1 MKKLSLFVILLSLF
15 LLCSCPPSLKQ
26 EEPEPKVYQVT
37 LKDGEENQIIY
48 YKGSVWYSS
57 ESCDQSSV
65 ITSIT
70 HKNDIP
76 YTITYDLQKS
86 TTEVVEGVTPES
98 IPDQTAYK
106 RFTGYYCEGKQ
117 IADND
122 GVLQTVTTPY
132 ENMEAEAIWKMD
144 EITLPSGILSFYE
157 EFKGWSTTEDR
168 SGEIINGKYTPEGET
183 TTLYAVW
190 IDSGDRRNVNF
201 EFPEKA
207 VKIKVDENEIQT
219 DTPYPVTK
227 DADFVFTVVE
237 NESFELN
244 SVEYKF
250 IGEESYNPLDPID
263 GKYTIPNITKHLHL
277 KISVT
282 VNTIPISFEY
292 QSTDKNETYYLKYKT
307 VADEDITS
315 PVNVGIGEDYSF
327 KISDTPPWGSG
338 YYNVRVWLYYNNTCK
353 ELLNNEDGTF
363 TIKGSVTSLP
373 APDGIKVK
381 SEYVDNVR
389 LNVGNTSRENVVKI
403 YRVVDD
409 QSARLPLEW
418 QENYGFLIGYIN
430 KDALSNFKFKIL
442 LSEDRY
448 KITTLNLSYRSNGRW
463 YDGPEYLFNPSE
475 DGVYT
480 IDTQNINSWEAIQ
493 LGVELQT
500 LWYPLEI
507 SGNVTVKDVESQMP
521 LTTTIM
527 ADKSTSFTL
536 QSNDTSKIVSAV
548 SVEYKTFD
556 YDQQQYV
563 RVTKSLSGIKNAEG
577 QKVYTIPSDMVIDTV
592 KITVALVDKNVSLRT
607 SGDGVSWTLAN
618 GGAFP
623 SDIQRFSYFSFKVN
637 ANDSSKVIDTVRLQC
652 NDILTTLLPDENG
665 IYTLTEDM
673 TIDTVYLSATT
684 RLPINDVT
692 INFEGNNK
700 AVFKKYP
707 SGEQTERVSVK
718 EKTEYR
724 FTVEISDEQYDIDR
738 VSVVYNGTKIEI
750 GAELINDKMVYTLT
764 PYITSF
770 NCEVYAE
777 VKYKEVTLNTDA
789 SDTVIYTSS
798 DGSEV
803 KTSLSYKT
811 EYKFKV
817 SLTDMS
823 KKITRI
829 KVYFNGTSSDIP
841 VFYLYSDENG
851 VYTLPADDV
860 VDNITLN
867 ADIVDSTGDSVV
879 MLDSAHPTASVSC
892 PENQIPYVLITNFT
906 PSETYASEGLKDDT
920 STSNPWDK
928 VRSNNIYSYSL
939 YPSNVSRSVM
949 YSQLNALS
957 VNNISSP
964 EIKDGKVVWNNF
976 SFDDGQYIKNY
987 RELYTDK
994 DNKIIY
1000 LLDSTYSVSDNSP
1013 ARKLIDYMYNNP
1025 QSDAKMPNDLLVKL
1039 QDQVAEPNE
1048 SFPNKSYLFNK
1059 SATDKGYFFV
1069 IMDKFQNRGW
1079 LYSVGGYFSS
1089 DIYSGKAENT
1099 PYAAFYLNTC
1109 SSFTDGWDYAAEKDG
1124 NYYGVASNFISTL
1137 SHEYTHYLESD
1148 YKHTNAYS
1156 NTGSV
1161 HFLSEGYANY
1171 VAGKG
1176 TKDTTF
1182 DGKLGIYLS
1191 ELLGGHKIYEPK
1203 DSDDT
1208 SYGLGYLFFMYIEE
1222 KYGVTMPGMIMRD
1235 DNALLKTVEYMTGEK
1250 FADIYNDF
1258 ILNLVFSG
1266 YTGTINTEG
1275 KTYGDMSFAQYTQW
1289 NDQLGEYGDY
1299 EDVHGFESVYSAV
1312 ARNVKNNSTQITD
1325 QDTEENIYN
1334 DVKMIL
1340 EGNEGVSSQIG
1351 EMSFRLV
1358 CYPNGA
1364 PNGITLTSDSPYI
1377 KAYLFYSDKKPNE

>member
-15 LLCSCPPSLKQ
+15 LLCSCPTSPPDK
-26 EEPEPKVYQVT
+26 PEPVYQVT
-37 LKDGEENQIIY
+37 LKNGEENQIIY

-65 ITSIT
+65 ITIIT
-70 HKNDIP
+70 HPSDIP
-76 YTITYDLQKS
+76 YIITYDLKKS
-86 TTEVVEGVTPES
+86 KTEEVEGVTPES
-98 IPDQTAYK
+98 ITDEKYTSALK

-117 IADND
+117 IADED
-122 GVLQTVTTPY
+122 GVLQTVTAPY
-132 ENMEAEAIWKMD
+132 ENMEAEAGWETK
-144 EITLPSGILSFYE
+144 EITLPSGILSSDK
-157 EFKGWSTTEDR
+157 EFKGWSETEDR
-168 SGEIINGKYTPEGET
+168 SGEPINGKYIPERDI
-183 TTLYAVW
+183 TLYAVW
-190 IDSGDRRNVNF
+190 SDSGDRRNVNF

-207 VKIKVDENEIQT
+207 VKIKVGETEIIQT
-219 DTPYPVTK
+219 DTPHPVTK

-237 NESFELN
+237 DESFDLN

-250 IGEESYNPLDPID
+250 IGEENYTPLHPTD
-263 GKYTIPNITKHLHL
+263 GKYTINNITKHLL
-277 KISVT
+277 LRISVT

-292 QSTDKNETYYLKYKT
+292 ESTDQGEIKYLQYKT

-315 PVNVGIGEDYSF
+315 RVNVVIGEAYSF
-327 KISDTPPWGSG
+327 KISNTYPWGI
-338 YYNVRVWLYYNNTCK
+338 YNVRVWLYYNNTRK
-353 ELLNNEDGTF
+353 ELLNNDDGTF

-381 SEYVDNVR
+381 SEYVDNIR
-389 LNVGNTSRENVVKI
+389 LNVGNTSGENVVKI

-409 QSARLPLEW
+409 QSALLPLKW
-418 QENYGFLIGYIN
+418 NNGLLIGSIN
-430 KDALSNFKFKIL
+430 KDNPNFKFKIL

-448 KITTLNLSYRSNGRW
+448 KITKLNLSYLSNGW
-463 YDGPEYLFNPSE
+463 HDGPEYLLNPSE
-475 DGVYT
+475 DGVYI
-480 IDTQNINSWEAIQ
+480 IDTQYIDSWDAIE
-493 LGVELQT
+493 LWIELQT

-521 LTTTIM
+521 LTTIM

-536 QSNDTSKIVSAV
+536 QPNDESKIVSAV
-548 SVEYKTFD
+548 SVEYKTYD
-556 YDQQQYV
+556 YDQQKYV
-563 RVTKSLSGIKNAEG
+563 RVTKSLSGIKDAEG

-592 KITVALVDKNVSLRT
+592 KITVALVDKNVSLIT

-637 ANDSSKVIDTVRLQC
+637 ANDSSKVIDTVSLQC

-684 RLPINDVT
+684 RLPQNDVT

-707 SGEQTERVSVK
+707 SGEQTASVSVK

-724 FTVEISDEQYDIDR
+724 FTVEPSDGQYDIDR

-750 GAELINDKMVYTLT
+750 GAERSNDKMVYTLT

-789 SDTVIYTSS
+789 SDAVIYTSS

-817 SLTDMS
+817 SLTDAS

-879 MLDSAHPTASVSC
+879 MLDSANPTASVSC

-906 PSETYASEGLKDDT
+906 PSETYASEELNYDE
-920 STSNPWDK
+920 STPDSWDK

-1025 QSDAKMPNDLLVKL
+1025 QSDAKMPRDLLLTL
-1039 QDQVAEPNE
+1039 QKTVAEPGD

-1059 SATDKGYFFV
+1059 SATDTGYFFV

-1079 LYSVGGYFSS
+1079 PYSVGGYFSS
-1089 DIYSGKAENT
+1089 DIYSGKAENV

-1109 SSFTDGWDYAAEKDG
+1109 SSFTGGQDFAEAELS
-1124 NYYGVASNFISTL
+1124 NFYGCASNFISTL
-1137 SHEYTHYLESD
+1137 AHEYTHYLESD
-1148 YKHTNAYS
+1148 YKYTKDFANKNS
-1156 NTGSV
+1156 I

-1171 VAGKG
+1171 IAGKG
-1176 TKDTTF
+1176 TGDTTF
-1182 DGKLGIYLS
+1182 GGGKLGIYMS

-1208 SYGLGYLFFMYIEE
+1208 SYGLGHLFFAYIED
-1222 KYGVTMPGMIMRD
+1222 KYGADKPSKIMTDDSKLLLNVEKVTG
-1235 DNALLKTVEYMTGEK
+1235 KK
-1250 FADIYNDF
+1250 FRDIYEDF
-1258 ILNLVFSG
+1258 ILNLIFSG
-1266 YTGTINTEG
+1266 YTGSKTIEG
-1275 KTYGDMSFAQYTQW
+1275 KEYGNMQFAKYTQW
-1289 NDQLGEYGDY
+1289 NSDIGQY
-1299 EDVHGFESVYSAV
+1299 EDVHGFETIFAEVS
-1312 ARNVKNNSTQITD
+1312 RNVKKYKDQITD
-1325 QDTEENIYN
+1325 FDTKENIYE

-1340 EGNEGVSSQIG
+1340 EGNEGISSEIG

-1358 CYPNGA
+1358 CYPSSL
-1364 PNGITLTSDSPYI
+1364 PSSITLTSDSPYI
-1377 KAYLFYSDKKPNE
+1377 KAYLFYSDKLPDPAS

>member
-1 MKKLSLFVILLSLF
+1 MKKLSLFIILLSLF
-15 LLCSCPPSLKQ
+15 LLCSCPPSPQDK
-26 EEPEPKVYQVT
+26 PEPQVYQVT
-37 LKDGEENQIIY
+37 LKDGEENKIIY

-70 HKNDIP
+70 PKSDIS
-76 YTITYDLQKS
+76 YTITYDLKKN
-86 TTEVVEGVTPES
+86 TNDVVEGVTPER
-98 IPDQTAYK
+98 IDEATAYK
-106 RFTGYYCEGKQ
+106 RFTGYYCEGKK
-117 IADND
+117 IADEN

-132 ENMEAEAIWKMD
+132 ENMEAEAIWKTD
-144 EITLPSGILSFYE
+144 EITLPSGIQSFYE
-157 EFKGWSTTEDR
+157 EFKGWSKTEDR
-168 SGEIINGKYTPEGET
+168 SGEPINGKYTPEGDT
-183 TTLYAVW
+183 DFYAVW
-190 IDSGDRRNVNF
+190 IDSGNRNVNF
-201 EFPEKA
+201 EFIGKA

-227 DADFVFTVVE
+227 DAPFVFAVVE
-237 NESFELN
+237 DESFVLN
-244 SVEYKF
+244 SVEFKY
-250 IGEESYNPLDPID
+250 IGEENYTLLNPID

-292 QSTDKNETYYLKYKT
+292 KSTDKGETSYLKYTT

-327 KISDTPPWGSG
+327 KISNIHPWGSG
-338 YYNVRVWLYYNNTCK
+338 YYNVRVWLYYNNTSK

-363 TIKGSVTSLP
+363 TIKGSVTSLS

-381 SEYVDNVR
+381 SEYVDKVQF
-389 LNVGNTSRENVVKI
+389 NVGNTSRENIVKI

-409 QSARLPLEW
+409 QSALLPLEW
-418 QENYGFLIGYIN
+418 NNGVMIGSIN
-430 KDALSNFKFKIL
+430 QDVLSYFKFKIL
-442 LSEDRY
+442 LSENRY
-448 KITTLNLSYRSNGRW
+448 KITKLNLSYLSNGW
-463 YDGPEYLFNPSE
+463 HDGPEYLLNPSE

-480 IDTQNINSWEAIQ
+480 IDTQNIDSWDAIE
-493 LGVELQT
+493 LWIELQT

-507 SGNVTVKDVESQMP
+507 SGNVTVKDVESQRP
-521 LTTTIM
+521 LTDTIM

-536 QSNDTSKIVSAV
+536 QPNDESKIVSAV

-563 RVTKSLSGIKNAEG
+563 RVTKSLSGIKNTEG
-577 QKVYTIPSDMVIDTV
+577 QKVYTISSDMVIDTV
-592 KITVALVDKNVSLRT
+592 KITVALVDKNVSLIT

-618 GGAFP
+618 GGTFP
-623 SDIQRFSYFSFKVN
+623 SNIQRFSYFSFKVN

-652 NDILTTLLPDENG
+652 NDISTTLLPDENG

-673 TIDTVYLSATT
+673 TIDTVSLSATT
-684 RLPINDVT
+684 RLPQNNVT

-700 AVFKKYP
+700 AVFKDYP
-707 SGEQTERVSVK
+707 SGEQIGIVSVK
-718 EKTEYR
+718 EKTQYR
-724 FTVEISDEQYDIDR
+724 FTVEIIDEQYDIDR

-750 GAELINDKMVYTLT
+750 VSEMINDKMVYTLT

-789 SDTVIYTSS
+789 SAAVIYTSS
-798 DGSEV
+798 DGSNF

-817 SLTDMS
+817 SLTDAL

-829 KVYFNGTSSDIP
+829 KVYFNGKSSDIP
-841 VFYLYSDENG
+841 VFYLYSDANG

-879 MLDSAHPTASVSC
+879 MLDSANPTASVSC

-920 STSNPWDK
+920 STSDPWDK

-939 YPSNVSRSVM
+939 YPANVSRSVM

-1025 QSDAKMPNDLLVKL
+1025 QSDAKMPCDLLLTL
-1039 QDQVAEPNE
+1039 QKTVAEPGD
-1048 SFPNKSYLFNK
+1048 SFPNKSYLFDK
-1059 SATDKGYFFV
+1059 SDTDKGYFFV

-1079 LYSVGGYFSS
+1079 PYSVGGYFSS
-1089 DIYSGKAENT
+1089 DIYSGKAENV

-1109 SSFTDGWDYAAEKDG
+1109 SSFTGGQDFAATELS
-1124 NYYGVASNFISTL
+1124 NFYGCASNFISTL

-1222 KYGVTMPGMIMRD
+1222 KYGPEMPSKIMMN
-1235 DNALLKTVEYMTGEK
+1235 DNPLLVNVEQETGKK
-1250 FADIYNDF
+1250 FVEIYNDF
-1258 ILNLVFSG
+1258 ILNLIFSG
-1266 YTGTINTEG
+1266 YTGTKTIEG
-1275 KTYGDMSFAQYTQW
+1275 T
-1289 NDQLGEYGDY
+1289 EYGNMTFANYTYQNKDM
-1299 EDVHGFESVYSAV
+1299 HGFETIFAEVS
-1312 ARNVKNNSTQITD
+1312 RNVKNNKDYITEK
-1325 QDTEENIYN
+1325 DTKENIYE

-1340 EGNEGVSSQIG
+1340 EGNEGISSEIG

-1364 PNGITLTSDSPYI
+1364 PNGITLTSNSPFI

>member
-1 MKKLSLFVILLSLF
+1 MKKLSLFIILLTLF
-15 LLCSCPPSLKQ
+15 LLCSCPSSPKL
-26 EEPEPKVYQVT
+26 EPKVYQVT

-48 YKGSVWYSS
+48 YKGSVWYKS

-70 HKNDIP
+70 LPSDIP
-76 YTITYDLQKS
+76 YYTVTYNLKKN
-86 TTEVVEGVTPES
+86 TTDDVAGVTPDS
-98 IPDQTAYK
+98 ITDGKAFK
-106 RFTGYYCEGKQ
+106 RFTGYYCEGKK
-117 IADND
+117 IADKD

-132 ENMEAEAIWKMD
+132 ENMEAEAVWKTD
-144 EITLPSGILSFYE
+144 AITLPSGILSSDE
-157 EFKGWSTTEDR
+157 EFKGWSKTEDR
-168 SGEIINGKYTPEGET
+168 SGEIINGKYTPEGDI
-183 TTLYAVW
+183 TLYAVW

-207 VKIKVDENEIQT
+207 VKIKVGETEILT
-219 DTPYPVTK
+219 DTPYSVTK
-227 DADFVFTVVE
+227 DADFVFAVVE
-237 NESFELN
+237 DESFDLN

-250 IGEESYNPLDPID
+250 IGDENYNPLIPTD
-263 GKYTIPNITKHLHL
+263 GKYTIPNITKHLYL

-282 VNTIPISFEY
+282 VHEIPISFEY
-292 QSTDKNETYYLKYKT
+292 ESTDKWEIKYLKYKN

-315 PVNVGIGEDYSF
+315 PVNVVIGEDYSF
-327 KISDTPPWGSG
+327 KISNTYPGG
-338 YYNVRVWLYYNNTCK
+338 GYNVRVWLYYNNTRK
-353 ELLNNEDGTF
+353 ELLNNDDGTF
-363 TIKGSVTSLP
+363 TIKGSVTSLSS
-373 APDGIKVK
+373 PDGIKVK
-381 SEYVDNVR
+381 SEYVDIVQFS
-389 LNVGNTSRENVVKI
+389 VVNTSGENIVKI

-418 QENYGFLIGYIN
+418 KNNGLLIGSIN
-430 KDALSNFKFKIL
+430 KDVLPYFKFKIQ

-448 KITTLNLSYRSNGRW
+448 KITKLNLSYRSNGSW
-463 YDGPEYLFNPSE
+463 YDGPQYLLNPSE

-500 LWYPLEI
+500 LSYPLEI

-521 LTTTIM
+521 LTDTIM

-536 QSNDTSKIVSAV
+536 QSNDESKIVSAV

-556 YDQQQYV
+556 FTQQQYV
-563 RVTKSLSGIKNAEG
+563 RVTKSLSGIKNTEG
-577 QKVYTIPSDMVIDTV
+577 QKVYTIPADMVIDTV
-592 KITVALVDKNVSLRT
+592 KITVSLVDKNVSLST
-607 SGDGVSWTLAN
+607 SGDGVSWTLAD

-652 NDILTTLLPDENG
+652 NNISTNLLPDENG

-673 TIDTVYLSATT
+673 TIDTVSLSATT
-684 RLPINDVT
+684 RLPQNNVT

-700 AVFKKYP
+700 AVFKDYP
-707 SGEQTERVSVK
+707 SGGQIGRVSVK

-750 GAELINDKMVYTLT
+750 GAEMINDKMVYTLT

-777 VKYKEVTLNTDA
+777 VKYKEVTLHTDA
-789 SDTVIYTSS
+789 SDAVIYTSS

-817 SLTDMS
+817 SLTDAS

-906 PSETYASEGLKDDT
+906 PSETYASEGLKDDI

-928 VRSNNIYSYSL
+928 VRSNNIYTYSL
-939 YPSNVSRSVM
+939 YPSNVSESVM

-957 VNNISSP
+957 INNISSP
-964 EIKDGKVVWNNF
+964 EIEDGKVVWNNF

-1025 QSDAKMPNDLLVKL
+1025 QSDAKMPCDLLLTL
-1039 QDQVAEPNE
+1039 QKTVAEPGD
-1048 SFPNKSYLFNK
+1048 SFPNKGYLFDK
-1059 SATDKGYFFV
+1059 SDTDQGYFFV

-1079 LYSVGGYFSS
+1079 PYSVGGYFSS

-1109 SSFTDGWDYAAEKDG
+1109 SSFTGGQDFAETELS
-1124 NYYGVASNFISTL
+1124 NFYGCASNFISTL

-1156 NTGSV
+1156 NTGSI

-1258 ILNLVFSG
+1258 ILNLIFSG
-1266 YTGTINTEG
+1266 YMGTVNTEG
-1275 KTYGDMSFAQYTQW
+1275 KTYGDMSFAQYTKW
-1289 NDQLGEYGDY
+1289 NSNVGRY

-1325 QDTEENIYN
+1325 QDTGENIYN

-1340 EGNEGVSSQIG
+1340 ESGEGISSSLG

-1364 PNGITLTSDSPYI
+1364 PNVITLTSDSPYI
-1377 KAYLFYSDKKPNE
+1377 KAYLFYSDKLPNPAS

>member
-37 LKDGEENQIIY
+37 LKYGEENQIIY

-57 ESCDQSSV
+57 ESCDQSSA
-65 ITSIT
+65 ITSIPP
-70 HKNDIP
+70 KSDIP
-76 YTITYDLQKS
+76 YTITYDLKKS
-86 TTEVVEGVTPES
+86 TTEEVGGGVTPDS

-106 RFTGYYCEGKQ
+106 RFTGYYCEGKK
-117 IADND
+117 IADKD
-122 GVLQTVTTPY
+122 GVLQTITTPY
-132 ENMEAEAIWKMD
+132 ENMEAEAVWKMD
-144 EITLPSGILSFYE
+144 EITLPSEIQSSYE
-157 EFKGWSTTEDR
+157 EFKGWSKTEDR
-168 SGEIINGKYTPEGET
+168 SGEIINGKYTPEGDT
-183 TTLYAVW
+183 DFYAVW
-190 IDSGDRRNVNF
+190 IDSGNRNVNF
-201 EFPEKA
+201 EFIGKA
-207 VKIKVDENEIQT
+207 VKIKVDDTEIQT

-227 DADFVFTVVE
+227 DASFVFAVVE
-237 NESFELN
+237 DESFELN

-250 IGEESYNPLDPID
+250 IGEENYITLSPTD

-292 QSTDKNETYYLKYKT
+292 KSTDKGETSFLQYKT

-315 PVNVGIGEDYSF
+315 PVNVGIGDDYSF
-327 KISDTPPWGSG
+327 KISNTPPWGSG
-338 YYNVRVWLYYNNTCK
+338 YYNVRVWLYYNNTHK
-353 ELLNNEDGTF
+353 ELLYNEDGTF
-363 TIKGSVTSLP
+363 TIKGSVTSLS

-381 SEYVDNVR
+381 SEYVDNVTFS
-389 LNVGNTSRENVVKI
+389 VGNTSGENIVKI

-409 QSARLPLEW
+409 QSALLPLEW
-418 QENYGFLIGYIN
+418 NNGVSIGRIN
-430 KDALSNFKFKIL
+430 KDVLSYFKFKIL
-442 LSEDRY
+442 LSENRY
-448 KITTLNLSYRSNGRW
+448 KITTLNLSYRSNGGW

-480 IDTQNINSWEAIQ
+480 IDTQNIDSWEAIQ
-493 LGVELQT
+493 LGVKLQT

-507 SGNVTVKDVESQMP
+507 SGDVTVKDVESQMP

-592 KITVALVDKNVSLRT
+592 KITVALVDKNVSLIT

-623 SDIQRFSYFSFKVN
+623 SNIQRFSYFSFKVN

-673 TIDTVYLSATT
+673 TIDEVSLSATT
-684 RLPINDVT
+684 RLPQNNVT

-700 AVFKKYP
+700 AVFKDYP
-707 SGEQTERVSVK
+707 SGGQIGRVSVK

-750 GAELINDKMVYTLT
+750 GAEIINGKMVYTLT

-789 SDTVIYTSS
+789 SDAIIYTSS
-798 DGSEV
+798 DDSEV

-817 SLTDMS
+817 SLTDAS
-823 KKITRI
+823 KKTTRI

-851 VYTLPADDV
+851 AYTLPADDV

-939 YPSNVSRSVM
+939 YPSNVSESM
-949 YSQLNALS
+949 MCSQLNALS

-1025 QSDAKMPNDLLVKL
+1025 QSDAKMPCDLLLTL
-1039 QDQVAEPNE
+1039 QKTVAEPGD
-1048 SFPNKSYLFNK
+1048 SFPNKSYLFDK
-1059 SATDKGYFFV
+1059 SVTDKGYFFV

-1079 LYSVGGYFSS
+1079 PYSVGGYFSS
-1089 DIYSGKAENT
+1089 DIYSGKAENV

-1109 SSFTDGWDYAAEKDG
+1109 SSFTGGQDFAKTELS
-1124 NYYGVASNFISTL
+1124 NFYGCASNFISTL

-1266 YTGTINTEG
+1266 YTGTVNTEG
-1275 KTYGDMSFAQYTQW
+1275 KTYGDMSFAQYTKW
-1289 NDQLGEYGDY
+1289 NSNVGRY
-1299 EDVHGFESVYSAV
+1299 EDMHGFESVFSAV

-1325 QDTEENIYN
+1325 QDTGENIYN

-1340 EGNEGVSSQIG
+1340 ESSEGISSSLG

>member
-15 LLCSCPPSLKQ
+15 LLCSCPPSPKQ

-37 LKDGEENQIIY
+37 LKDGEEKQIIY

-65 ITSIT
+65 ITSIEPKSKT
-70 HKNDIP
+70 P
-76 YTITYDLQKS
+76 YTITYDLKKS
-86 TTEVVEGVTPES
+86 KTEEVAGVTPKS
-98 IPDQTAYK
+98 IPNATAYQ

-117 IADND
+117 IADKD
-122 GVLQTVTTPY
+122 GVLQTVTPLY
-132 ENMEAEAIWKMD
+132 ENMEAEAVWKTD
-144 EITLPSGILSFYE
+144 EITLPSGILSSYE
-157 EFKGWSTTEDR
+157 EFKGWSKTEDR
-168 SGEIINGKYTPEGET
+168 SGEIINGKYTPERD

-207 VKIKVDENEIQT
+207 VKIKVGETEIIQT
-219 DTPYPVTK
+219 DTPHPVTK

-237 NESFELN
+237 DESFDLN

-250 IGEESYNPLDPID
+250 IGDESYTPLHPTD
-263 GKYTIPNITKHLHL
+263 GKYTIPNITKHLYL

-292 QSTDKNETYYLKYKT
+292 QSTDKGETSYLKYTT

-315 PVNVGIGEDYSF
+315 PVNVAIGEAYSF
-327 KISDTPPWGSG
+327 KISNPWSES
-338 YYNVRVWLYYNNTCK
+338 YNVRVWLYYNNTRK
-353 ELLNNEDGTF
+353 ELLYNDDGTF

-381 SEYVDNVR
+381 SEYVDKVPFY
-389 LNVGNTSRENVVKI
+389 VGNTSRENVVKI

-409 QSARLPLEW
+409 QSALLPVEW
-418 QENYGFLIGYIN
+418 NENGFLIGYIN
-430 KDALSNFKFKIL
+430 KDALSNFKFKIQ

-448 KITTLNLSYRSNGRW
+448 KITTLNLSYSSNGRW
-463 YDGPEYLFNPSE
+463 YNGPEYLLDPLE

-480 IDTQNINSWEAIQ
+480 IDTKNIASWEAIQ
-493 LGVELQT
+493 LGIELQV

-507 SGNVTVKDVESQMP
+507 SGDVTVKDVESQMP
-521 LTTTIM
+521 LTTIM

-536 QSNDTSKIVSAV
+536 QPNDESKIVSAV

-577 QKVYTIPSDMVIDTV
+577 QKVYTIPADMVIDTV

-607 SGDGVSWTLAN
+607 SGEGVSWTLAE

-623 SDIQRFSYFSFKVN
+623 SDIPRFSYFSFKVN

-673 TIDTVYLSATT
+673 TIDTVSLSATT
-684 RLPINDVT
+684 RLPQNNVT

-707 SGEQTERVSVK
+707 SGEQTASVSVK

-724 FTVEISDEQYDIDR
+724 FTVEISDGQYDIDR

-750 GAELINDKMVYTLT
+750 GAERSNDKMVYTLT

-789 SDTVIYTSS
+789 SSAVVYTPS
-798 DGSEV
+798 DGSEF

-817 SLTDMS
+817 SLTDAS

-879 MLDSAHPTASVSC
+879 MLDSANPTASVSC

-906 PSETYASEGLKDDT
+906 PSETYASEELKDDT
-920 STSNPWDK
+920 STSDPWDK

-1025 QSDAKMPNDLLVKL
+1025 QSDAKMPRDLLLTL
-1039 QDQVAEPNE
+1039 QKTVAEPGD
-1048 SFPNKSYLFNK
+1048 SFPNKSYLFDK

-1079 LYSVGGYFSS
+1079 PYSVGGYFSS
-1089 DIYSGKAENT
+1089 DIYSGKAENV

-1109 SSFTDGWDYAAEKDG
+1109 SSFTGGQDFAEAELS
-1124 NYYGVASNFISTL
+1124 NFYGVASNFISTL

-1235 DNALLKTVEYMTGEK
+1235 DNALLKTVEHMTGEK

-1258 ILNLVFSG
+1258 ILNLIFSG
-1266 YTGTINTEG
+1266 YTGTVNTEG

-1299 EDVHGFESVYSAV
+1299 EDVHGFETIFAEVS
-1312 ARNVKNNSTQITD
+1312 RNVKDNKD
-1325 QDTEENIYN
+1325 QVKDFVTKENIYE

-1340 EGNEGVSSQIG
+1340 EGNEGISSEIG

-1358 CYPNGA
+1358 CYPA
-1364 PNGITLTSDSPYI
+1364 SLPSSITLTSDSPYI
-1377 KAYLFYSDKKPNE
+1377 KAYLFYSDKLPDPAS

>member
-1 MKKLSLFVILLSLF
+1 M
-15 LLCSCPPSLKQ
+15 LCSCPPSPPDK
-26 EEPEPKVYQVT
+26 PEPVYQVT

-65 ITSIT
+65 ITSIPP
-70 HKNDIP
+70 KSNIP
-76 YTITYDLQKS
+76 YRITYDLKKS
-86 TTEVVEGVTPES
+86 TTEEVEGVTPES
-98 IPDQTAYK
+98 ITDEKYTSALK
-106 RFTGYYCEGKQ
+106 RFTGYYCEGKV
-117 IADND
+117 IADKN

-132 ENMEAEAIWKMD
+132 ENMEAEAVWKTD
-144 EITLPSGILSFYE
+144 EITLPSGIQSSYE
-157 EFKGWSTTEDR
+157 EFKGWSKTEDR
-168 SGEIINGKYTPEGET
+168 SGEIINGKYTPEGDT
-183 TTLYAVW
+183 TFYAVW
-190 IDSGDRRNVNF
+190 IDSGNRNVKF
-201 EFPEKA
+201 EFIGKA
-207 VKIKVDENEIQT
+207 VKIKVGETEIPT

-227 DADFVFTVVE
+227 DADFVFAVVE
-237 NESFELN
+237 DESFDLN
-244 SVEYKF
+244 SVEFKY
-250 IGEESYNPLDPID
+250 IGDESYTTLIPID

-282 VNTIPISFEY
+282 VNMIPISFEY
-292 QSTDKNETYYLKYKT
+292 KSTDKGETSYLQYKT
-307 VADEDITS
+307 DADEDITS
-315 PVNVGIGEDYSF
+315 PVNVVIGEAYSF
-327 KISDTPPWGSG
+327 KISNTHPWGSG
-338 YYNVRVWLYYNNTCK
+338 YYNVRVWLYYNNTHK

-363 TIKGSVTSLP
+363 TIKGSVTSLS

-381 SEYVDNVR
+381 SEYVDKVQF
-389 LNVGNTSRENVVKI
+389 NVGNTSGENIVKI

-409 QSARLPLEW
+409 QSALLPLEW
-418 QENYGFLIGYIN
+418 QENSGLLIGSIN
-430 KDALSNFKFKIL
+430 KDILSRFKFKIL

-448 KITTLNLSYRSNGRW
+448 KITTLNLSYYSNGRW
-463 YDGPEYLFNPSE
+463 YNGPEYLLDPSE

-480 IDTQNINSWEAIQ
+480 IDTQNIDSWDAIQ
-493 LGVELQT
+493 LGVELQV

-507 SGNVTVKDVESQMP
+507 SGDVIVKDDESQMM
-521 LTTTIM
+521 LTNTIM

-536 QSNDTSKIVSAV
+536 QPKDASKIVSAV

-563 RVTKSLSGIKNAEG
+563 RVAKSLSGIKNAEG
-577 QKVYTIPSDMVIDTV
+577 QKVYTISSDMVIDTV
-592 KITVALVDKNVSLRT
+592 KITVALVDKNVSLIT
-607 SGDGVSWTLAN
+607 SGDGVSWTLAD
-618 GGAFP
+618 GRAFP

-637 ANDSSKVIDTVRLQC
+637 ANDSSKVIDTVSLQC
-652 NDILTTLLPDENG
+652 NVISTTLLPDENG

-673 TIDTVYLSATT
+673 TIDEVHLSATT
-684 RLPINDVT
+684 RLPKNDVT

-700 AVFKKYP
+700 AVFKEYP
-707 SGEQTERVSVK
+707 SGEQTASVSVK
-718 EKTEYR
+718 EKTQYR
-724 FTVEISDEQYDIDR
+724 FTVEISDEKYDIDR

-750 GAELINDKMVYTLT
+750 GAETINDKMVYTLT

-789 SDTVIYTSS
+789 SGTVIYTSS
-798 DGSEV
+798 DGSDV

-817 SLTDMS
+817 SLTDAS

-879 MLDSAHPTASVSC
+879 MLDSANPTASVSC

-920 STSNPWDK
+920 STSDPWDK

-1025 QSDAKMPNDLLVKL
+1025 QSDAKMPCDLLLTL
-1039 QDQVAEPNE
+1039 QKTVAEPGD

-1059 SATDKGYFFV
+1059 SATDTGYFFV

-1079 LYSVGGYFSS
+1079 PYSVGGYFSS
-1089 DIYSGKAENT
+1089 DIYSGKAENV

-1109 SSFTDGWDYAAEKDG
+1109 SSFTGGRDFAETELS
-1124 NYYGVASNFISTL
+1124 NFYGCASNFISTL

-1191 ELLGGHKIYEPK
+1191 ELLVGHKIYEPK

-1222 KYGVTMPGMIMRD
+1222 KYGVTMPSMIMRD
-1235 DNALLKTVEYMTGEK
+1235 DNALLKTVENMTGEK

-1258 ILNLVFSG
+1258 ILNLIFSG
-1266 YTGTINTEG
+1266 YTGTVNTEG
-1275 KTYGDMSFAQYTQW
+1275 KTYGDMSFAQYTKW
-1289 NDQLGEYGDY
+1289 NSNVVRY
-1299 EDVHGFESVYSAV
+1299 EDMHGFESVFSAV

-1325 QDTEENIYN
+1325 QDTGENIYN

-1340 EGNEGVSSQIG
+1340 ESGEDISSSLG

-1377 KAYLFYSDKKPNE
+1377 KAYLFYSDKLPNPAS

>member
-15 LLCSCPPSLKQ
+15 LLCSCPPSPPDK
-26 EEPEPKVYQVT
+26 PEPVYQVT
-37 LKDGEENQIIY
+37 LKDGEENQTIY

-70 HKNDIP
+70 PKNDIP
-76 YTITYDLQKS
+76 YRITYDLKKS
-86 TTEVVEGVTPES
+86 TTEEVEGVTPES
-98 IPDQTAYK
+98 ITDEKYTSALK
-106 RFTGYYCEGKQ
+106 RFTGYYCEGKV
-117 IADND
+117 IADKN

-132 ENMEAEAIWKMD
+132 ENMEAEAVWKTD
-144 EITLPSGILSFYE
+144 EITLPSGIQSSYE
-157 EFKGWSTTEDR
+157 EFKGWSKTEDR
-168 SGEIINGKYTPEGET
+168 SGEIINGKYTPEGDI
-183 TTLYAVW
+183 TLYAVW

-207 VKIKVDENEIQT
+207 VKIKVGETEILT
-219 DTPYPVTK
+219 DTPYSVTK
-227 DADFVFTVVE
+227 DADFVFAVVE
-237 NESFELN
+237 DESFDLN

-250 IGEESYNPLDPID
+250 IGDESYTPLHPTD
-263 GKYTIPNITKHLHL
+263 GKYTIPNITKPLYL

-282 VNTIPISFEY
+282 VHEIPISFEY
-292 QSTDKNETYYLKYKT
+292 QSTDKWEMKYLKYKN

-315 PVNVGIGEDYSF
+315 PVNVVIGEDYSF
-327 KISDTPPWGSG
+327 KISNTYTWG
-338 YYNVRVWLYYNNTCK
+338 YYNVRVWLYYNNTHK
-353 ELLNNEDGTF
+353 ELLNNDDGTF
-363 TIKGSVTSLP
+363 TIKGSVTSLS

-381 SEYVDNVR
+381 SEYVDIVR

-409 QSARLPLEW
+409 QSALLPLKW
-418 QENYGFLIGYIN
+418 NNGLLIGSIN
-430 KDALSNFKFKIL
+430 KDTLSNFKFKIL

-448 KITTLNLSYRSNGRW
+448 KITKLNLSYLSNGW
-463 YDGPEYLFNPSE
+463 HDGSEYLLNPSE

-480 IDTQNINSWEAIQ
+480 INTQNNIDSWDAIE
-493 LGVELQT
+493 LWIELQT

-507 SGNVTVKDVESQMP
+507 SGDVTVKDVESQMP
-521 LTTTIM
+521 LTTIM

-536 QSNDTSKIVSAV
+536 QPNDESKIVSAV
-548 SVEYKTFD
+548 SVEYKTYD

-592 KITVALVDKNVSLRT
+592 KITVDLVDKNVSLIT

-623 SDIQRFSYFSFKVN
+623 SNIQRFSYFSFKVN

-652 NDILTTLLPDENG
+652 NVISTTLLPDENG

-673 TIDTVYLSATT
+673 TIDEVSLSATT
-684 RLPINDVT
+684 RLPENDVT

-707 SGEQTERVSVK
+707 SGEQTTSASVQ

-724 FTVEISDEQYDIDR
+724 FTVEISDEKYDIDR

-750 GAELINDKMVYTLT
+750 GAEMINDKMVYTLT

-789 SDTVIYTSS
+789 SDTVIYISS
-798 DGSEV
+798 DGSV
-803 KTSLSYKT
+803 VKKTSLSYKT

-817 SLTDMS
+817 SLTDAS

-829 KVYFNGTSSDIP
+829 KVYFNGKSSDIP

-879 MLDSAHPTASVSC
+879 MLDSANSTASVSC

-920 STSNPWDK
+920 STSDPWDK

-939 YPSNVSRSVM
+939 YPSNVSESVM

-1025 QSDAKMPNDLLVKL
+1025 QSDAKMPRDLLLTL
-1039 QDQVAEPNE
+1039 QKTVAEPGD
-1048 SFPNKSYLFNK
+1048 SFPNKSYLFDK
-1059 SATDKGYFFV
+1059 SETDKGYFFV

-1079 LYSVGGYFSS
+1079 PYSVGGYFSS
-1089 DIYSGKAENT
+1089 DIYSGNAENT

-1109 SSFTDGWDYAAEKDG
+1109 SSFTGGQDFAETELS
-1124 NYYGVASNFISTL
+1124 NFYGCASNFISTL

-1222 KYGVTMPGMIMRD
+1222 KYGVTMPSMIMRD
-1235 DNALLKTVEYMTGEK
+1235 DNALLKTVENMTGEK

-1258 ILNLVFSG
+1258 ILNLIFSG
-1266 YTGTINTEG
+1266 YTGTVNTEG
-1275 KTYGDMSFAQYTQW
+1275 KTYGDMSFAQYTKW
-1289 NDQLGEYGDY
+1289 NSNVGIY
-1299 EDVHGFESVYSAV
+1299 EDMHGFETIFAEVS
-1312 ARNVKNNSTQITD
+1312 RNVKKNKDYITD
-1325 QDTEENIYN
+1325 KDTKENIYE

-1340 EGNEGVSSQIG
+1340 EGNEGLSSEIG

-1377 KAYLFYSDKKPNE
+1377 KAYLFYSDKLPNPAS

>member
-76 YTITYDLQKS
+76 YRITYDLQKS

-106 RFTGYYCEGKQ
+106 RFTGYYCEGKK
-117 IADND
+117 IADKD

-132 ENMEAEAIWKMD
+132 ENMEAEAVWKTD
-144 EITLPSGILSFYE
+144 EITLPSGIQSYYE
-157 EFKGWSTTEDR
+157 EFKGWSKTEDR
-168 SGEIINGKYTPEGET
+168 SGEIINGKYTPEGDT
-183 TTLYAVW
+183 DFYAVW
-190 IDSGDRRNVNF
+190 IDSGNRNVNF
-201 EFPEKA
+201 EFIGKA

-227 DADFVFTVVE
+227 DASFVFAVVE
-237 NESFELN
+237 DESFVLN
-244 SVEYKF
+244 SVEFKY
-250 IGEESYNPLDPID
+250 IGDESYITLSPTD
-263 GKYTIPNITKHLHL
+263 GKYTINNITKHLYL

-292 QSTDKNETYYLKYKT
+292 KSTDRGETSFLKYKT
-307 VADEDITS
+307 VTDDEDITS

-327 KISDTPPWGSG
+327 KISNTHSWGSG
-338 YYNVRVWLYYNNTCK
+338 YYNVMVWLYYNNTHK

-363 TIKGSVTSLP
+363 TIKGSITSLS

-381 SEYVDNVR
+381 SEYVDKVQFNVR
-389 LNVGNTSRENVVKI
+389 NTSGENIVKI

-409 QSARLPLEW
+409 QSALLPLEW
-418 QENYGFLIGYIN
+418 NNGVLIGSIN
-430 KDALSNFKFKIL
+430 QDVLSYFKFKIL

-448 KITTLNLSYRSNGRW
+448 KITKLNLSYLSNGW
-463 YDGPEYLFNPSE
+463 HDGPKYLLNPSA

-480 IDTQNINSWEAIQ
+480 IDTQNINSWDAIE
-493 LGVELQT
+493 LWIELQT

-507 SGNVTVKDVESQMP
+507 SGDVTVKDVESQMP
-521 LTTTIM
+521 LTDTIM

-536 QSNDTSKIVSAV
+536 QSNDESKIVSAV

-563 RVTKSLSGIKNAEG
+563 RVTKSLSGIKNTEG
-577 QKVYTIPSDMVIDTV
+577 QKVYTIPADMVIDTV
-592 KITVALVDKNVSLRT
+592 KITVSLVDKNVSLIT
-607 SGDGVSWTLAN
+607 SGDGVSWTLAD

-637 ANDSSKVIDTVRLQC
+637 ANDSSNVIDTVRLQC
-652 NDILTTLLPDENG
+652 NDIFTTLLPDENG

-673 TIDTVYLSATT
+673 TIDEVSLSATT
-684 RLPINDVT
+684 RLPQNNVT

-700 AVFKKYP
+700 AVFKDYP
-707 SGEQTERVSVK
+707 SGGQIGRVSVK
-718 EKTEYR
+718 EKTQYR

-750 GAELINDKMVYTLT
+750 GAERINDKMVYTLT

-777 VKYKEVTLNTDA
+777 VKYKEVTLHTDA
-789 SDTVIYTSS
+789 SDAVIYTSS
-798 DGSEV
+798 DGSEF

-817 SLTDMS
+817 SLTDAS

-829 KVYFNGTSSDIP
+829 KVYFNGTSSAIP

-879 MLDSAHPTASVSC
+879 MLDSANPTARVSS

-939 YPSNVSRSVM
+939 YPSNVSESMM

-1079 LYSVGGYFSS
+1079 PYSVGGYFSS

-1109 SSFTDGWDYAAEKDG
+1109 SSFTGGQDFAETELS
-1124 NYYGVASNFISTL
+1124 NFYGCASNFISTL

-1235 DNALLKTVEYMTGEK
+1235 DNALLKTVENMTGEK

-1266 YTGTINTEG
+1266 YTGTVNTEG
-1275 KTYGDMSFAQYTQW
+1275 KTYGDMSFAQYTKW
-1289 NDQLGEYGDY
+1289 NSNGGRY
-1299 EDVHGFESVYSAV
+1299 EDMHGFESVFSAF

-1325 QDTEENIYN
+1325 QDTGENIYN

-1340 EGNEGVSSQIG
+1340 EGNEGLSSEIG

-1364 PNGITLTSDSPYI
+1364 PNGITLTSSSPFI

>member
-26 EEPEPKVYQVT
+26 EELEPKVYQVT

-65 ITSIT
+65 IINIEPKS
-70 HKNDIP
+70 KIP
-76 YTITYDLQKS
+76 YTITYDLKKS
-86 TTEVVEGVTPES
+86 KTEEVAGVTPKS
-98 IPDQTAYK
+98 IPNATAYK
-106 RFTGYYCEGKQ
+106 CFTGYYCEGKQ

-132 ENMEAEAIWKMD
+132 ENMEAEAIWETD

-157 EFKGWSTTEDR
+157 EFKGWSKTEDR
-168 SGEIINGKYTPEGET
+168 SGEPINGKYTPEGET

-207 VKIKVDENEIQT
+207 VKIKVDETEIQT
-219 DTPYPVTK
+219 DTPYSVPK
-227 DADFVFTVVE
+227 DEDFVFAVVE
-237 NESFELN
+237 DESFVLN

-250 IGEESYNPLDPID
+250 IGDENYLTLSPTD
-263 GKYTIPNITKHLHL
+263 GKYTIPNITKHLL
-277 KISVT
+277 LRISVT

-292 QSTDKNETYYLKYKT
+292 QSTDKWEMKYLKYKN

-315 PVNVGIGEDYSF
+315 PVNVGIGEAYSF
-327 KISDTPPWGSG
+327 KISNTHPWSG
-338 YYNVRVWLYYNNTCK
+338 YYNVRVWLYYNNTRK
-353 ELLNNEDGTF
+353 ELLSNEDGTF
-363 TIKGSVTSLP
+363 TIKGSVTSLS
-373 APDGIKVK
+373 ASDGITVK
-381 SEYVDNVR
+381 SEYVDYVPFY
-389 LNVGNTSRENVVKI
+389 VGNTSGENVVKI

-409 QSARLPLEW
+409 QSALLPVEW
-418 QENYGFLIGYIN
+418 NDGVLIGRIN
-430 KDALSNFKFKIL
+430 QDVLSYFKFKIQ

-463 YDGPEYLFNPSE
+463 YDGSRYFLNPSE

-480 IDTQNINSWEAIQ
+480 IDTQNIASWEAIQ
-493 LGVELQT
+493 LRVELQT

-507 SGNVTVKDVESQMP
+507 SGDVTVKDVESQMP
-521 LTTTIM
+521 LTNTIM

-536 QSNDTSKIVSAV
+536 QPNDASKIVSAV
-548 SVEYKTFD
+548 SVEYKTYD
-556 YDQQQYV
+556 YDQQDYV

-577 QKVYTIPSDMVIDTV
+577 QKVYTIPSDMVIDTI
-592 KITVALVDKNVSLRT
+592 KITVDLVDKNVSLIT
-607 SGDGVSWTLAN
+607 SGAGVSWTLAY

-652 NDILTTLLPDENG
+652 NDISTTLLPDENG

-673 TIDTVYLSATT
+673 TIDEVHLSATT
-684 RLPINDVT
+684 RLPQNYVA

-700 AVFKKYP
+700 AVFKEYP
-707 SGEQTERVSVK
+707 SGVQTESVYVK

-750 GAELINDKMVYTLT
+750 GAEIINEKMVYTLT

-777 VKYKEVTLNTDA
+777 VKYKEVTLNTDV
-789 SDTVIYTSS
+789 SDAVIYTSS
-798 DGSEV
+798 DGSEF

-817 SLTDMS
+817 SLTDAS

-879 MLDSAHPTASVSC
+879 MLDSANPTASLSC

-920 STSNPWDK
+920 STSDPWDK

-949 YSQLNALS
+949 CSQLNALS

-1025 QSDAKMPNDLLVKL
+1025 QSDAKMPRDLLLTL
-1039 QDQVAEPNE
+1039 QKTVAEPGD
-1048 SFPNKSYLFNK
+1048 SFPNKSYLFDK
-1059 SATDKGYFFV
+1059 SDTDKGYFFV

-1079 LYSVGGYFSS
+1079 PYSVGGYFSS
-1089 DIYSGKAENT
+1089 DIYSGKAENV

-1109 SSFTDGWDYAAEKDG
+1109 SSFTGGQDFAEAELS
-1124 NYYGVASNFISTL
+1124 NFYGCASNFISTL

-1161 HFLSEGYANY
+1161 HFLSEGYSNY

-1250 FADIYNDF
+1250 FADIYNNF

-1266 YTGTINTEG
+1266 YTGTVNTEG
-1275 KTYGDMSFAQYTQW
+1275 KTYGDMSFAQYTKW
-1289 NDQLGEYGDY
+1289 NSNVGRY
-1299 EDVHGFESVYSAV
+1299 EDMHGFESVFSAV

-1325 QDTEENIYN
+1325 QDTGENIYN

-1340 EGNEGVSSQIG
+1340 ESGEGISSSLG

-1377 KAYLFYSDKKPNE
+1377 KAYLFYSDKLPNPAS